1 MRYRVSRSDL
11 NFWDSPQSIW
21 KWHFGHKLRIFINL
35 GLTIFVI
42 FNGIPFLR
50 CFIEIQGIRKIML
63 ILLFSWNWVISY
75 NEKCFKHYFS
85 WNSTFFFCGFPIFSW
100 NCNTVIAIKSK
111 WTPEISVWNI
121 FHCKIWLNF
130 MKIAKL
136 A

>member
-1 MRYRVSRSDL
+1 MHQNVCRMNCANVLYMKLSKMWVWLHLKGPKFMKYRVSRSDL

-21 KWHFGHKLRIFINL
+21 KWHFGNKLRIFINL

-85 WNSTFFFCGFPIFSW
+85 WKSTFFSVDFPFSRE
-100 NCNTVIAIKSK
+100 IA
-111 WTPEISVWNI
+111 TQ
-121 FHCKIWLNF
+121 
-130 MKIAKL
+130 
-136 A
+136 